1 MANLVPNTFYTFTK
15 AVNGKVFECQAR
27 ILRVNSNSVSM
38 QFYKDQFEEDED
50 NTIRH
55 IPLSWIHNARPSVEQ
70 EIARE
75 LASIFQ
81 RIYVGG
87 ATFQR

>member
-15 AVNGKVFECQAR
+15 AVNGKLFECQAR
-27 ILRVNSNSVSM
+27 VVKVNSNSVSL
-38 QFYKDQFEEDED
+38 QFYKDQNEEDEG

-55 IPLSWIHNARPSVEQ
+55 IPLAWIQNARPSLEQ

-75 LASIFQ
+75 LATIFQ
-81 RIYVGG
+81 RL
-87 ATFQR
+87 